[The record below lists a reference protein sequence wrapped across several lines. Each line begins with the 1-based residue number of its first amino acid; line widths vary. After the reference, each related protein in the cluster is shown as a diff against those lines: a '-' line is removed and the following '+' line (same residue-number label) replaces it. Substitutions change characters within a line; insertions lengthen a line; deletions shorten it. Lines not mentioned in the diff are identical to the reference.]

1 MALIKEYFE
10 LTKKYKEDYGNNTI
24 LLMEVGSFYEV
35 YGLVNKNTNKI
46 MGSSIEDFSQICEL
60 NIVEKKATLD
70 NQDVVMAGF
79 KNIMI
84 EKYIKKIQEAGF
96 TAVVYSQDEAV
107 KNTTRSLSGIFSPGT
122 YFSNEST
129 NLTNN
134 LICIWIDLIV
144 NKVFMKGKYIV
155 VGISNI
161 DIYTGKTNIF
171 QFKEIYINNP
181 TTYDELERYISIYN
195 PSEAIL
201 ISNLPN
207 KEVEDVI
214 SFIGLNCSLI
224 HKINISDEDKD
235 NNSQNRFYVSAK
247 NCEKQPY
254 QKEILNKFYKINNVD
269 DFMQNF
275 YENNVA
281 TQSFCFLLDF
291 VYQHNQHLVN
301 KITEP
306 VFENSSNRLI
316 LANHSL
322 KQLNIVDDT
331 NYKGKYSSV
340 LKMLNGCL
348 TPMGKRKFSHNFL
361 HPITDKNVL
370 QNEYDITEYLL
381 KNYEKYIHFLNNH
394 LSSIKDI
401 SKFER
406 QVIIKKISPK
416 AFYIL
421 YNNLVTIKN
430 IYSKMSEDQTIYK
443 YLLDTDNK
451 IQNVPLFCDNV
462 LNFIDQNINIQIAQD
477 IDNLQLFETNFIKKM
492 LM

>member
-10 LTKKYKEDYGNNTI
+10 LTQKYKNDYGNNTI

-35 YGLVNKNTNKI
+35 YGLINKNTNKI
-46 MGSSIEDFSQICEL
+46 IGSSIEDFSQICEL
-60 NIVEKKATLD
+60 NVVEKKATLD
-70 NQDVVMAGF
+70 KQEVVMAGF

-96 TAVVYSQDEAV
+96 TAVVYSQDEAA

-161 DIYTGKTNIF
+161 DIYTGKTNVF

-207 KEVEDVI
+207 KEVDDVI

-224 HKINISDEDKD
+224 HKINISDEL

-247 NCEKQPY
+247 NCEKKPY
-254 QKEILNKFYKINNVD
+254 KKGGHPFHTLNK
-269 DFMQNF
+269 
-275 YENNVA
+275 
-281 TQSFCFLLDF
+281 L
-291 VYQHNQHLVN
+291 
-301 KITEP
+301 
-306 VFENSSNRLI
+306 
-316 LANHSL
+316 
-322 KQLNIVDDT
+322 
-331 NYKGKYSSV
+331 SSV
-340 LKMLNGCL
+340 AIGSFLEC
-348 TPMGKRKFSHNFL
+348 PFQASFHIQCFRKH
-361 HPITDKNVL
+361 HG
-370 QNEYDITEYLL
+370 
-381 KNYEKYIHFLNNH
+381 
-394 LSSIKDI
+394 
-401 SKFER
+401 
-406 QVIIKKISPK
+406 
-416 AFYIL
+416 
-421 YNNLVTIKN
+421 
-430 IYSKMSEDQTIYK
+430 
-443 YLLDTDNK
+443 
-451 IQNVPLFCDNV
+451 LFG
-462 LNFIDQNINIQIAQD
+462 A
-477 IDNLQLFETNFIKKM
+477 
-492 LM
+492 